1 MAAYKALVSFTGQ
14 VAMFKGQVKELTDH
28 AAIADLLRAGYI
40 EPMEQ
45 PEQVEVPEQVEQ
57 PEQEV
62 KKPVRRTTKKA
73 STK

>member
-14 VAMFKGQVKELTDH
+14 VAMAKGQVRELSDK
-28 AAIADLLRAGYI
+28 AVIDDLLRAGYI

-45 PEQVEVPEQVEQ
+45 PEQVEQ

-62 KKPVRRTTKKA
+62 KKPVRRTAKKT

>member
-14 VAMFKGQVKELTDH
+14 VAMAKGQVRELTDK
-28 AAIADLLRAGYI
+28 AVIDDLLRAGYI

-45 PEQVEVPEQVEQ
+45 PEQVEES
-57 PEQEV
+57 EQEV
-62 KKPVRRTTKKA
+62 KESVRRTTKKA